1 MSTQIGNTTKAYG
14 REYNISVS
22 NIGGEN
28 ILASDYLK
36 ENTIIIDSKIDNNLE
51 DVGSYALFVTDI
63 NGKAVRLTYTIQP
76 GSGLYIDPNDTD
88 VIRMVIDENSIMAD
102 DGDEIYVNKHNII
115 DNYTLEVSP
124 DDNTAKRGRIG
135 VVTANLEKSSPVR
148 WGITK
153 GDENTT
159 YVNYEGLWENVHDY
173 ASGTRSFA
181 YVFDENGQPI
191 PTGEISVNT
200 QNLETVDDTY
210 NRNGIVV
217 HSSEM
222 NRTIK
227 AENGKLEVLTYNLQR
242 ADNNYGYYGIAIG
255 DGSTITATS
264 GVLGVITEGLKH
276 STSNSFGISKGD
288 ELTIHTNDG
297 ELSVDTQNLETAT
310 TERFGTVMLDG
321 WSINTSEVNGKIE
334 VTRFP
339 EIESLLNT
347 NNPEHKIF
355 RADIEDLK
363 NRVTKLETIANQE
376 LIELFTPVGDTV
388 TELPMPV
395 FDKETWSIV
404 NKYTDRKTIA
414 FQIKTN
420 CKFYVNVD
428 YKQGTNDYG
437 QVTLLNAQ
445 LGNGE
450 TIPANSLANH
460 IFESNDKK
468 IQTLYF
474 TFQVKNYDAD
484 NNIANSNTQVILTA
498 ASINDAAIN
507 QAAFHIFKCWN
518 NKAYEEDKPEYPD
531 VDPPITA
538 QSYWIIEKGTE
549 YLKLA
554 DNTYAD
560 VTNSLS
566 YNKTGSKNFY
576 FNTLVSAT
584 YFDGDPA
591 TVDPKQDLNQSS
603 SDGNGEYDIT
613 VTCYE
618 NFGKSNQK
626 IADWVSA
633 SVTASYNSTKKF
645 NVLTV
650 RSTKNINQPERTTD
664 IVISLKNATTLNNLA
679 TVDKTALDEFKV
691 ETKPIEKIIDQPD
704 KLVLFKDKINTLKL
718 HTLSESTNS
727 LLTVKNKTVAN
738 VSKLIEPT
746 SVSTNAIQLSKAEL
760 ITSDIEEFNT
770 AYAKLETMI
779 AANETTSAK
788 LTNKTL
794 HTAYSTYIGL
804 INKYAKKIIKE
815 YDNITADIDS
825 RLVYDINKASD
836 KKTLKF
842 KYTEKMTDVTP
853 IINVTSNIAYNGYSG
868 IGITVSRNANSYLS
882 NPDTWGVDIKYS
894 FINKN
899 GDTVD
904 ANGIVSSKEYEIPRL
919 YPKSALTYTYNY
931 SHADISTAA
940 TGYRTE
946 TTTSTTYYNVI
957 AISIQ
962 TVDRGSLWGIGNW
975 NKDSGIAYWGSYCDG
990 GSRLSSITDDIY
1002 LTFKLTGQDAKI
1014 SGQNYSYW
1022 SISLKG
1028 KANGY
1033 EEEFEQANEIEFYGL
1048 SKVKYTK
1055 SRNAAIYDIIKIGN
1069 NCYVLKNYHSGQIGN
1084 EATASTA
1091 AAEKTLLNSIA
1102 QQYFS
1107 NHKVGLVYKQTEVPV
1122 KVANNITG
1130 IKIKSVDITEGAFNM
1145 APVINFNSV
1154 GSWKTNTGSN
1164 DNNPS
1169 NANYTF
1175 GNAKI
1180 SSITIDPWD
1189 DLSMT
1194 IKLHITPGT
1203 ATNIPNGSTIVET
1216 PVSNNGA
1223 TKFTFLIDN
1232 KSYIHTQFYSKYQ
1245 FSSTIWSNGCTVT
1258 YKLYNQYS
1266 LSSTSLL
1273 DTKETVY
1280 NKDVMRLQTVYVDDK
1295 IKYGELNTARNAT
1308 YQSVP
1313 LLTNITGIKFWIG
1326 INTSSI
1332 TVQKKF
1338 ESSTSSMGVQVTGN
1352 GRYIGG
1358 FNKSVAIEN
1367 ALYNNT
1373 TKVTNTVT
1381 RTGGGSRGSTIQ
1393 YNSYYGILK

>member
-63 NGKAVRLTYTIQP
+63 NGKAARLTYTIQP

-102 DGDEIYVNKHNII
+102 DGDELYVNKHNII

-159 YVNYEGLWENVHDY
+159 YVNYEGIWENVHDY
-173 ASGTRSFA
+173 ASGSRSFA

-255 DGSTITATS
+255 DSSTITATS

-276 STSNSFGISKGD
+276 STPNSFGISKGD
-288 ELTIHTNDG
+288 ELTIHANDG

-321 WSINTSEVNGKIE
+321 WSINTSDVNGKIE

-507 QAAFHIFKCWN
+507 QSAFHIFKCWN
-518 NKAYEEDKPEYPD
+518 NKAYEEDKPEYPPI
-531 VDPPITA
+531 DPPITA

-603 SDGNGEYDIT
+603 NIGEGEYGVSIT
-613 VTCYE
+613 
-618 NFGKSNQK
+618 SD
-626 IADWVSA
+626 ADWIDCSI
-633 SVTASYNSTKKF
+633 TASYNSTKKF

-650 RSTKNINQPERTTD
+650 KSTKPINTLERTANIVISLNGNNIVNTSTTD
-664 IVISLKNATTLNNLA
+664 IVAK
-679 TVDKTALDEFKV
+679 KTYLDTNFKV
-691 ETKPIEKIIDQPD
+691 NGELIEKIAESD
-704 KLVLFKDKINTLKL
+704 KLVDFKTYINTMKESV
-718 HTLSESTNS
+718 LSESINTNS
-727 LLTVKNKTVAN
+727 LLTVKNKTVVNA
-738 VSKLIEPT
+738 SKLIEPT
-746 SVSTNAIQLSKAEL
+746 SVSTSAVQLSKAEL

-770 AYAKLETMI
+770 AYTKLETMI

-788 LTNKTL
+788 LTNKIL

-815 YDNITADIDS
+815 YDNIAADIDS
-825 RLVYDINKASD
+825 RLIHDINKASG
-836 KKTLKF
+836 KKTLTF

-868 IGITVSRNANSYLS
+868 IGITVSRNANSYLP
-882 NPDTWGVDIKYS
+882 NPDTWGVDIRYN

-899 GDTVD
+899 GDVVD

-946 TTTSTTYYNVI
+946 TTTSTTYYNVV
-957 AISIQ
+957 AISIK
-962 TVDRGSLWGIGNW
+962 TVDRASLWGIGNG
-975 NKDSGIAYWGSYCDG
+975 NKDSGIAYWGSYCYG
-990 GSRLSSITDDIY
+990 GSRLNWITDDIY

-1022 SISLKG
+1022 SIPLKG
-1028 KANGY
+1028 KVNGY
-1033 EEEFEQANEIEFYGL
+1033 EEAIEQANEIEFYGL

-1055 SRNAAIYDIIKIGN
+1055 SRNAAVYDTIKIGN
-1069 NCYVLKNYHSGQIGN
+1069 NCYILKNYHSGQTGN
-1084 EATASTA
+1084 EATASNA
-1091 AAEKTLLNSIA
+1091 SNEKNLLNTVA
-1102 QQYFS
+1102 YNYFR
-1107 NHKVGLVYKQTEVPV
+1107 NHTAGLVYKQTEVPV
-1122 KVANNITG
+1122 KVANNIIG

-1180 SSITIDPWD
+1180 SSIIIDPWD

-1245 FSSTIWSNGCTVT
+1245 FSSTTWNNGCTVT

-1338 ESSTSSMGVQVTGN
+1338 ESSTSSMGVQVTGS

-1373 TKVTNTVT
+1373 TTVTNTVI
-1381 RTGGGSRGSTIQ
+1381 RTSGGGGSSTQ